1 MEIRFEEVKMDAKE
15 ELHQLW
21 DLFSDIREAI
31 RRLQKYKGNRH
42 YKKQYEDYAKKLNKN
57 YKFIEF
63 KIGKL
68 KDLPL
73 KEKFATVRNTVDTVL
88 SDTELSEKLTT
99 INNLELFWPE
109 LEIEFENLGLSIRSF
124 EIPEEI
130 PITESRLDLEEAI
143 KDYDNGSYISALVM
157 CRRAYEGALVELFRS
172 QTKKDPVEEIK
183 CKHCKSTIKEKAYL
197 GISNLHD
204 WAIRNSFVT
213 VRLKQVGFLLTDM
226 GAGAAHP
233 PLTSF
238 PRDKEVAKLGIT
250 ATIALLK
257 EISVN
262 DRGGR
267 IES

>member
-1 MEIRFEEVKMDAKE
+1 MDAKE
-15 ELHQLW
+15 ELQQLW
-21 DLFSDIREAI
+21 DLFSDIREATK
-31 RRLQKYKGNRH
+31 RLQKYKGNRH
-42 YKKQYEDYAKKLNKN
+42 YKRQYDDSVKNLNKN

-68 KDLPL
+68 KDSSL
-73 KEKFATVRNTVDTVL
+73 KEKFATVRDTVNTIL

-109 LEIEFENLGLSIRSF
+109 LEIEFENLKLSIRGF

-130 PITESRLDLEEAI
+130 PMTEYRLDLEEAI
-143 KDYDNGSYISALVM
+143 KDYDNGCYISALVM
-157 CRRAYEGALVELFRS
+157 CRRAYEGALVELFRL
-172 QTKKDPVEEIK
+172 QNKKDPVEEIK

-204 WAIRNSFVT
+204 WAIKNSFVT
-213 VRLKQVGFLLTDM
+213 NRLKQVGFLLTDM

-238 PRDKEVAKLGIT
+238 PRDKELAKLGIT
-250 ATIALLK
+250 ATLALLK
-257 EISVN
+257 EISVK
-262 DRGGR
+262 DPGGR
-267 IES
+267 MEN